1 MNPDVLVVGA
11 GPAGAIAALVL
22 ARQGVNVHLVDRDS
36 FPRDKLCGDSL
47 NPGAMALLGR
57 HGLAQPVEARGLP
70 IEGMWLTGPAGVG
83 VAGTYPRG
91 VLGRSLTRSDLDV
104 LLVSAAERAGAV
116 FESGVRV
123 TGPLTDGDSRRPR
136 VTGVATASP
145 SGRPLERHAR
155 VVIVAD
161 GRRST
166 VAIPLGL
173 TRSTRHPRR
182 WALGAY
188 YEGVEGLTRRGE
200 MHVRSGRYLGVAP
213 VPHGLANVCLVVPE
227 ARARVAMRAP
237 AIAIEAALAADP
249 ALRERFGRARRVG
262 DVRVLGPLA
271 VDADA
276 AGIPGLL
283 LAGDAAGFVDPI
295 TGDGMRIAMRGAELA
310 AAAAQ
315 RALEGSI
322 DTHRE
327 LALERARELSTKL
340 HVNRLLR
347 AVVARSG
354 TVVAASLI
362 ARVAPSMFE
371 QLIAYA
377 GDVGLTSSGPLA
389 VSAATT

>member
-1 MNPDVLVVGA
+1 
-11 GPAGAIAALVL
+11 
-22 ARQGVNVHLVDRDS
+22 
-36 FPRDKLCGDSL
+36 
-47 NPGAMALLGR
+47 
-57 HGLAQPVEARGLP
+57 
-70 IEGMWLTGPAGVG
+70 
-83 VAGTYPRG
+83 
-91 VLGRSLTRSDLDV
+91 
-104 LLVSAAERAGAV
+104 
-116 FESGVRV
+116 
-123 TGPLTDGDSRRPR
+123 
-136 VTGVATASP
+136 
-145 SGRPLERHAR
+145 
-155 VVIVAD
+155 
-161 GRRST
+161 
-166 VAIPLGL
+166 
-173 TRSTRHPRR
+173 
-182 WALGAY
+182 
-188 YEGVEGLTRRGE
+188 
-200 MHVRSGRYLGVAP
+200 MHVRSGRYVGVAP
-213 VPHGLANVCLVVPE
+213 VPHGLANVCLVVPD

-249 ALRERFGRARRVG
+249 ALRERFRRARRVG

-322 DTHRE
+322 DAHRE

-354 TVVAASLI
+354 AVVAASLI